1 MEGKNVFKKKRF
13 IDSFLLNRI
22 IDHSIFCSGK
32 ARTHKDLMSGASRE
46 DRDDWIYI
54 HIEGDPYQLG
64 YQSGFLNAKEI
75 KEALDTMKY
84 YLKHATGKDWGFF
97 RQAARDQWDPIMP
110 EEY

>member
-1 MEGKNVFKKKRF
+1 MFLRKKETWVV
-13 IDSFLLNRI
+13 FLLAMLLVI
-22 IDHSIFCSGK
+22 PSVAQEK

-46 DRDDWIYI
+46 DRDGWIYI

-84 YLKHATGKDWGFF
+84 YLKHGVQSFF
-97 RQAARDQWDPIMP
+97 DLFSI
-110 EEY
+110 